1 MSFSLCLALRRLQ
14 QVLTNPDSKRCSV
27 LCLREN
33 RLDAT
38 LGCQNLAYD
47 VARLQLK
54 CTSRYVVILF
64 SVGVLSSHIYA
75 ITVDT
80 YV

>member
-1 MSFSLCLALRRLQ
+1 MLFSLYLALRRLQ

-27 LCLREN
+27 LCRRES

-38 LGCQNLAYD
+38 LGYQNLAYD

-54 CTSRYVVILF
+54 YTSRYVFILLN
-64 SVGVLSSHIYA
+64 VGA
-75 ITVDT
+75 N
-80 YV
+80 

>member
-1 MSFSLCLALRRLQ
+1 MLFSLCLALRRLQ

-27 LCLREN
+27 LCRRES

-38 LGCQNLAYD
+38 LGYQNLAYD

-54 CTSRYVVILF
+54 YTSRYVVILF
-64 SVGVLSSHIYA
+64 NVGA
-75 ITVDT
+75 T
-80 YV
+80 